1 MDTVKDGIS
10 TAAMAAWPD
19 GRRSKAGALCAASL
33 SLLFLVSGIWKLT
46 DLEATAERMTQ
57 ALIPAPLSMPTAFAA
72 AIFETFAGVLLL
84 IPRFRRW
91 GAWLAGGMLIAFM
104 IYIGVLYQRLIGDE
118 CNCFPWIQRVVG
130 PAFFVGDA
138 AMLALAAAAGWWS
151 TRSTGLRRAA
161 AILAST
167 CLVAFGSY
175 AVSLVGRGR
184 ADAPETAMADGR
196 PTPLRRGRV
205 LLYFFDP
212 ECTHCLAVA
221 REMSKRNWGDT
232 RIIVLA
238 TRVPQFAAPFLQDS
252 GLRAA
257 ISPDAEKLRRSF
269 PFTDP
274 PYAVALER
282 GKAAATF
289 NSGQLESETY
299 YTTLQRLGYL
309 K

>member
-1 MDTVKDGIS
+1 MDTVKDHIS
-10 TAAMAAWPD
+10 SAAMTAGPG
-19 GRRSKAGALCAASL
+19 GRRAKAGAVCAAIL

-57 ALIPAPLSMPTAFAA
+57 ALIPTPLSLPTAFAA

-91 GAWLAGGMLIAFM
+91 GAWLSGGMLIAFM
-104 IYIGVLYQRLIGDE
+104 IYIGVLYQRLSGDE

-138 AMLALAAAAGWWS
+138 AMLALALAAGWWS

-161 AILAST
+161 AILACA
-167 CLVAFGSY
+167 CLAAGGSY
-175 AVSLVGRGR
+175 GVSLIGRGR
-184 ADAPETAMADGR
+184 ADAPDTAMADGQ

-221 REMSKRNWGDT
+221 REMSKRSWGDT
-232 RIIVLA
+232 RVLVLA

-257 ISPDAEKLRRSF
+257 ISPDAERLRKFF
-269 PFTDP
+269 PFADP
-274 PYAVALER
+274 PYAVALDR
-282 GKAAATF
+282 GKAVATF

-299 YTTLQRLGYL
+299 YATLQRLGHL